1 MHFKS
6 MKQITSS
13 DNRICRLIRQLDSRK
28 HREKHRLYLIE
39 GENLIEEAFKNNADI
54 EFIAVAADRLGYYE
68 DMFGD
73 RLSDG
78 YVLENRLFDQ
88 LAPTKTSQ
96 GIMAAV
102 RIPELTR
109 QQFLEIIE
117 GGNVVVL
124 DRLQDPGNIGTIL
137 RTCDAA
143 GYKGAVLIKGTADI
157 YSPKVVRAAAGSVFR
172 IPAYYTA
179 GARSGVELL
188 KRTGKQIIGTGFDTE
203 LMYYDVDMRSNIAV
217 VIGNEGNGISDEMAA
232 LCDRIVK
239 IPMHGSI
246 ESLNAAVAAG
256 ILIYESIRQER

>member
-13 DNRICRLIRQLDSRK
+13 DNRICRIIRQLDSRK
-28 HREKHRLYLIE
+28 HREKLGLYLIE

-54 EFIAVAADRLGYYE
+54 EFIAVNE
-68 DMFGD
+68 D
-73 RLSDG
+73 RLSYYENLFG
-78 YVLENRLFDQ
+78 GRLLECYVMPAGLFNRLAQ
-88 LAPTKTSQ
+88 TESSQ

-102 RIPELTR
+102 RIPRLTQ
-109 QQFLEIIE
+109 QQFMDCIA
-117 GGNVVVL
+117 GGNVIVL

-143 GYKGAVLIKGTADI
+143 GYRGAVMIKGTADI

-179 GARSGVELL
+179 GAREGVKLL
-188 KRTGKQIIGTGFDTE
+188 KDTGLQIIGTGFDTE
-203 LMYYDVDMRSNIAV
+203 DMYYDVDMRRNTAV
-217 VIGNEGNGISDEMAA
+217 VIGNEGNGISEEMAA
-232 LCDRIVK
+232 LCDRTVK
-239 IPMHGSI
+239 IPMHGNI